1 MSNTSVLTKF
11 LLNDEV
17 SVVACDTTALV
28 REAKEIHG
36 TYPVATAVLG
46 RTLSAA
52 VMMASQL
59 KHESHNLTI
68 NINGGGPAGTIIATA
83 KADGTVKGCIANPE
97 VNLPAREDGKLDVG
111 GAVGTDGFLTVV
123 KDIGLKEPYV
133 GRTQLESGE
142 IAEDL
147 AYYYLQSEQQPTVV
161 YLSVWVDVDT
171 SVLTAGGLIIS
182 PLPGASE
189 KTLSQIEERLF
200 VVNNYAL
207 MLMQQTPAEAVKNIF
222 KGMDVKELEEMHPR
236 YECDCAEERIEQ
248 VIISL
253 GEKEIRDMIEEDGKA
268 EVVCRFCNKKY
279 TFDAAHLSRLL
290 SEATAKGQ
298 E

>member
-147 AYYYLQSEQQPTVV
+147 AYYYLQSEQQPTIV
-161 YLSVWVDVDT
+161 YLCTWVDIDT
-171 SVLTAGGLIIS
+171 RVIAAGGLVIA

-189 KTLSQIEERLF
+189 ESLQMVEERLHLI
-200 VVNNYAL
+200 NNYAL
-207 MLMQQTPAEAVKNIF
+207 MLMNLSPDEAVRKIF
-222 KGMDVKELEEMHPR
+222 KGLDLKHLGDSELS
-236 YECDCAEERIEQ
+236 YCCDCSRERLEQ
-248 VIISL
+248 VLISL
-253 GEKEIRDMIEEDGKA
+253 GEAELRDIIEQDHGA
-268 EVVCRFCNKKY
+268 ELTCRFCNKKY
-279 TFDAAHLSRLL
+279 QFSENELNKLL
-290 SEATAKGQ
+290 LESKS
-298 E
+298 